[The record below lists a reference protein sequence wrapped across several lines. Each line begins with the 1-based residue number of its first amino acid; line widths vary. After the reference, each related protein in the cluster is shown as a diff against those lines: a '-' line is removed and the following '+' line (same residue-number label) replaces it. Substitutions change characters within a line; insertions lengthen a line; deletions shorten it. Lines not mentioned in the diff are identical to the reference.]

1 MAVQWPLLIFSVLLG
16 VASGCFVFMAIG
28 ELTGRFKSVRFQ
40 GAVIALVC
48 LAIGGIASVFHL
60 GHPERATHL
69 LGNMASGLTK
79 EIFVVGIMGILTII
93 YVVISRKD
101 YPGASKVTGV
111 LAGIAGIAL
120 PLVAGASYLM
130 SARPAWDSV
139 TLPLMYLGGGLGMG
153 TLLMAALVFWKG
165 DAKEDGMFGLKIA
178 LAGVAV
184 LAVTALAYVA
194 WIAMAPHADESRSIS
209 RLVSG
214 DLAVAFWVGVIVV
227 GIVLPIVLAALAWKK
242 SGLATGSDGT
252 AAVQNI
258 VASLF
263 AACACSVV
271 GCIVLR
277 VIMYAVG
284 SNVESF
290 IYR

>member
-79 EIFVVGIMGILTII
+79 EIFVVGIMGILAII

-258 VASLF
+258 AASLF

-284 SNVESF
+284 SSVESF

>member
-28 ELTGRFKSVRFQ
+28 ELAGRFKSVRFQ

-79 EIFVVGIMGILTII
+79 EIFVVGIMGILAII

-252 AAVQNI
+252 AAIQNI
-258 VASLF
+258 AASLF

-284 SNVESF
+284 SSVESF

>member
-16 VASGCFVFMAIG
+16 IASGCFVFIAIG

-79 EIFVVGIMGILTII
+79 EIFVVGIMGILAII

-153 TLLMAALVFWKG
+153 TLLMAALVYWKG

-194 WIAMAPHADESRSIS
+194 WIAMAPYADESRSLS

-242 SGLATGSDGT
+242 SGLTAGSDGT

-258 VASLF
+258 AASLF

-284 SNVESF
+284 TSVESF

>member
-79 EIFVVGIMGILTII
+79 EIFVVGIMGILAII

-242 SGLATGSDGT
+242 SGLTAGSDGT

-258 VASLF
+258 AASLF

-284 SNVESF
+284 SSVESF